1 MGRKIYDDKEQAFN
15 DIPRLKREVVPCLE
29 MLMDD
34 VFTLPLYFPFGYYED
49 TQQPFGEIKVK
60 FSLSEIRPMISVGD
74 WVMYYY
80 FNAEIIDYKFIDEYK
95 SKKDDIIKLFKMS
108 APVRD
113 DKSLSITHYSPFTK
127 PFNDE
132 LHFFTRICN
141 TGGSLYID
149 KIIWDI

>member
-1 MGRKIYDDKEQAFN
+1 MDLKIYDDKEQAIN
-15 DIPRLKREVVPCLE
+15 DISRIKRDVVPCLE

-34 VFTLPLYFPFGYYED
+34 VFKLPLYFPLGYYED
-49 TQQPFGEIKVK
+49 KQQPFGEIKVK
-60 FSLSEIRPMISVGD
+60 FSLSEIRPKISVGD
-74 WVMYYY
+74 WVMYYF
-80 FNAEIIDYKFIDEYK
+80 FNAEIIDYKLIDEYE
-95 SKKDDIIKLFKMS
+95 SKKDDIIKVFKMS

-113 DKSLSITHYSPFTK
+113 DKSLNVKQYSPFTR

-132 LHFFTRICN
+132 LHFFGRICN